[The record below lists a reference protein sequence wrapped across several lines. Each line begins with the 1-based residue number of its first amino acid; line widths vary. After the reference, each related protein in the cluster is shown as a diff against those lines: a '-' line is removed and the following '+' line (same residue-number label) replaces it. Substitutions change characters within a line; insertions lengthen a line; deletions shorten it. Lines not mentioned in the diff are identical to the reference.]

1 MPHTVGEILDFAIE
15 REEEAN
21 RFYLELSAE
30 MERPEM
36 KKVFQD
42 FAQEELGHKRK
53 LVAIKEGKI
62 LLSAG
67 KKVEDLRLADYLITV
82 EPGTELDYQQAL
94 VLAMKKEKASY
105 KLYFDMASSVESET
119 LRQTLLGLA
128 QEEAK
133 HKLRLEIE
141 YDQQILKE
149 N

>member
-1 MPHTVGEILDFAIE
+1 
-15 REEEAN
+15 
-21 RFYLELSAE
+21 
-30 MERPEM
+30 
-36 KKVFQD
+36 
-42 FAQEELGHKRK
+42 
-53 LVAIKEGKI
+53 
-62 LLSAG
+62 
-67 KKVEDLRLADYLITV
+67 
-82 EPGTELDYQQAL
+82 
-94 VLAMKKEKASY
+94 MKKEKASY